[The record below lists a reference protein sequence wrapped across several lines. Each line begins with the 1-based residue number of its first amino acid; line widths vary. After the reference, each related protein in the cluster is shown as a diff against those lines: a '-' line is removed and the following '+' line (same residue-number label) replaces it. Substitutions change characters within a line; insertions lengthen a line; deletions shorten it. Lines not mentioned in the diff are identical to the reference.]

1 MYNITKNN
9 YQILDKEEE
18 DLLSKIKK
26 NNEKLEKIKIEFNKN
41 LNLNQSENVKTEDLE
56 KKLSNLL
63 NNSPNIPKT
72 EDFDAV
78 NQLISSTIST
88 RKEQLNQLSIL
99 QMYSNAITEIEKKK
113 INSSQEILRDIE
125 RNLSELDEKQKDF
138 YQDLAVANEKEF
150 KLTSYPNYMTSVN
163 ETLLFKL
170 DNMIK
175 SIENNLP
182 YYLADDT
189 SFFEAVRHLA
199 GQENPVQ
206 STERKPKPKRYR
218 GRR

>member
-1 MYNITKNN
+1 MSLKFITAEEAASYIENDENVGFGGFTAAGTPKVVSVAIAKKAEKEHAAGRPFKIGVFTGASTSDNVDGVLSRAKAIKTRTP
-9 YQILDKEEE
+9 YQSTKDSRTAIN
-18 DLLSKIKK
+18 
-26 NNEKLEKIKIEFNKN
+26 NNEI
-41 LNLNQSENVKTEDLE
+41 VK
-56 KKLSNLL
+56 
-63 NNSPNIPKT
+63 
-72 EDFDAV
+72 
-78 NQLISSTIST
+78 
-88 RKEQLNQLSIL
+88 
-99 QMYSNAITEIEKKK
+99 
-113 INSSQEILRDIE
+113 
-125 RNLSELDEKQKDF
+125 LDEKQKDF

-206 STERKPKPKRYR
+206 STERKPKHKGYR
-218 GRR
+218 GKKY